1 MPTAP
6 EPEPDHTPKPAALAV
21 ADDDAAGRLL
31 AAMLAAAGVT
41 QPVAEPSLAE
51 V

>member
-6 EPEPDHTPKPAALAV
+6 EPESQTSRAPMAV
-21 ADDDAAGRLL
+21 GTDDAAGQLL

-41 QPVAEPSLAE
+41 RPVAEPALAE
-51 V
+51 TG